1 MKSIWSQ
8 ITGLS
13 DDILNQSEMVEVK
26 QKNSAEG
33 LGHAGTAEGE
43 SQPQSG
49 KKDKKKVEEKRL
61 TGKETFLNKPEVDGS
76 WLAEQY
82 EGELAVDTYEDGPN
96 LIIISTLAGVN
107 PKDID
112 LSVEKDLITIR
123 GKREK
128 NKEMLNKNYFN
139 QECFWG
145 KFSRT
150 VILPYEINPEGVK
163 ADLKNGIL
171 TIILPKVE
179 KKKGTKLE
187 IE

>member
-1 MKSIWSQ
+1 MTKSILSR
-8 ITGLS
+8 ITGIS
-13 DDILNQSEMVEVK
+13 EEILNQAEIVEVK
-26 QKNSAEG
+26 QKISAG
-33 LGHAGTAEGE
+33 GGSAIG
-43 SQPQSG
+43 G
-49 KKDKKKVEEKRL
+49 KKEKKTKEEKQPKP
-61 TGKETFLNKPEVDGS
+61 KETFLNRPEIDGD
-76 WLAEQY
+76 WLTEQH
-82 EGELAVDTYEDGPN
+82 EGELAVDIYEDGPN
-96 LIIISTLAGVN
+96 LIIKSTLAGVD

-112 LSVEKDLITIR
+112 LGVEKDLITIR

-128 NKEMLNKNYFN
+128 NKETLNKNYFN

-171 TIILPKVE
+171 TVILPKIE